1 MYKLLLVSDQ
11 EDVLNAFSGIKDW
24 ELHGFKQPHIRHDF
38 EGAKDSLAKHHA
50 DGICIAVSSSEEEK
64 ILRYLQEHF
73 PDVSI
78 FEAGKTEEEVY
89 RYLSELKILL
99 NRLHAD
105 FYNERF
111 NTRDVLQLC
120 RHEFFRKV
128 LNGRVRTS
136 EDLHRN
142 MRLLRSRMD
151 ADRPCLLIE
160 IEQSAPFDKLEG
172 RWHYGRERLELA
184 LRNSFAGDLNGI
196 HILPTIHSDGRILVL
211 ACPLHGVDTDMTVD
225 TMTAMLTNYTAE
237 SIHHMKEYFGVELHI
252 VGIRVLPA
260 LTALCCDTDD
270 NKNLLGGQSDG
281 DH

>member
-11 EDVLNAFSGIKDW
+11 EEVLNAFAQVKNW
-24 ELHGFKQPHIRHDF
+24 ELQGFKPPHIRHDY
-38 EGAKDSLAKHHA
+38 EGTIDSLAKHHA
-50 DGICIAVSSSEEEK
+50 DGICIAVDPDEEEK
-64 ILRYLQEHF
+64 ILSYLQVHF
-73 PDVSI
+73 PNVSI
-78 FEAGKTEEEVY
+78 FEAGRTEDEVL

-99 NRLHAD
+99 NRIHAD

-111 NTRDVLQLC
+111 SETDVLQLC

-128 LNGRVRTS
+128 INGKVHNS

-160 IEQSAPFDKLEG
+160 LGQSASYDKLEG
-172 RWHYGRERLELA
+172 RWHYGKERLEIA

-211 ACPLHGVDTDMTVD
+211 ACPLHGVDTAMTVD
-225 TMTAMLTNYTAE
+225 TMTAMLTTYTAE
-237 SIHHMKEYFGVELHI
+237 CIEHMKEFFGLELHI
-252 VGIRVLPA
+252 VEIRVFPA
-260 LTALCCDTDD
+260 LTALCKSPE
-270 NKNLLGGQSDG
+270 NE
-281 DH
+281 

>member
-1 MYKLLLVSDQ
+1 MKKRSGGCRMYKLLLVSDQ
-11 EDVLNAFSGIKDW
+11 EEVLNAFAGIQNW

-50 DGICIAVSSSEEEK
+50 DGICIALDPDEEEK
-64 ILRYLQEHF
+64 LLAYLQANF

-78 FEAGKTEEEVY
+78 FEAGRNEEQVL
-89 RYLSELKILL
+89 RYLNELKILL
-99 NRLHAD
+99 NRVHAD
-105 FYNERF
+105 FYNDRLS
-111 NTRDVLQLC
+111 TKDVLQQC

-128 LNGRVRTS
+128 INGKIRNS

-172 RWHYGRERLELA
+172 RWHYGKERLEVA
-184 LRNSFAGDLNGI
+184 LRTSFAGDLNGI
-196 HILPTIHSDGRILVL
+196 HILPTVHSDGRILVL

-225 TMTAMLTNYTAE
+225 SMTAMLTSYTAD
-237 SIHHMKEYFGVELHI
+237 SIQHMKEFFGLDLHI
-252 VGIRVLPA
+252 AEIRVFPA
-260 LTALCCDTDD
+260 LNALCADADEE
-270 NKNLLGGQSDG
+270 
-281 DH
+281 